1 MTNSEEKIKKVS
13 IICAK
18 GALEDVYAS
27 LVLANGARMEGIEAN
42 LFFTFFGLNAIR
54 KNKMDK
60 LHTGTV
66 GNPAMEMP
74 GGIPFPTF
82 LGAIP
87 GVEAGVSAMMKK
99 EMEKLDIPPVS
110 EFLDIISASGG
121 KIYACKMAVEMFKLK
136 EEDFIDDLDGIL
148 TVGDFYEK
156 AAGGQIIFT

>member
-1 MTNSEEKIKKVS
+1 MGDEKIKKVS

-18 GALEDVYAS
+18 GAIEDVYAA
-27 LVLANGARMEGIEAN
+27 LVLANGARMEGIEAS

-54 KNKMDK
+54 KNRMDK
-60 LHTGTV
+60 LHTATV

-74 GGIPFPTF
+74 GGLSFPTF

-87 GVEAGVSAMMKK
+87 GVEAAVSSMMRK
-99 EMEKLDIPPVS
+99 EMDKLDIPPVS
-110 EFLDIISASGG
+110 EFLDMINAAGG
-121 KIYACKMAVEMFKLK
+121 KIYGCKLAVDMFKLK
-136 EEDFIDDLDGIL
+136 REDLYDKLDGIL

>member
-1 MTNSEEKIKKVS
+1 MANNEKKIKKVS

-74 GGIPFPTF
+74 GGVPFPTF

-87 GVEAGVSAMMKK
+87 GVEAAVSAMMKK
-99 EMEKLDIPPVS
+99 EMDKLDIPPVS

-121 KIYACKMAVEMFKLK
+121 KIYACKMAVDMFKLK
-136 EEDFIDDLDGIL
+136 KEDFFDDLDGIL

>member
-1 MTNSEEKIKKVS
+1 MANTEEKIKKVS

-27 LVLANGARMEGIEAN
+27 LVLTNGARMEGIEAN
-42 LFFTFFGLNAIR
+42 IFFTFFGLSAIR

-60 LHTGTV
+60 LHTSTV

-74 GGIPFPTF
+74 GGIPFPTL
-82 LGAIP
+82 LGSLP

-110 EFLDIISASGG
+110 EFLEMITASGG
-121 KIYACKMAVEMFKLK
+121 KVYACKLAVDMFKVK
-136 EEDFIDDLDGIL
+136 REDLYDDLDGIL
-148 TVGDFYEK
+148 TVGDFYEI

>member
-1 MTNSEEKIKKVS
+1 MNVNEDKIKKVS

-27 LVLANGARMEGIEAN
+27 LILANGARMEGIEAS

-60 LHTGTV
+60 LHTATV
-66 GNPAMEMP
+66 GNPALEMP

-82 LGAIP
+82 LGGIP
-87 GVEAGVSAMMKK
+87 GVESGVSAMMKK

-110 EFLDIISASGG
+110 EFLEIITASGG
-121 KIYACKMAVEMFKLK
+121 KVYACKLAVDMFKLK
-136 EEDFIDDLDGIL
+136 REDLYDDLDGIL
-148 TVGDFYEK
+148 TVGDFYEQ
-156 AAGGQIIFT
+156 AAGGHIIFT

>member
-27 LVLANGARMEGIEAN
+27 LILANGARMEGIEAN

-87 GVEAGVSAMMKK
+87 GVEAAVSAMMKK
-99 EMEKLDIPPVS
+99 EMDKLDIPPVS

-121 KIYACKMAVEMFKLK
+121 KIYACKLAVDMFKLK
-136 EEDFIDDLDGIL
+136 KEDFFDDLDGIL

-156 AAGGQIIFT
+156 AAGGHIIFT